1 MNHSYKILWTVCV
14 LLVCMAMIGC
24 RPDDVLSNREMRDV
38 LYDLH
43 RMDGALQTAGY
54 NYGHNEEV
62 SAYYQ
67 SVLDRHGITQAQFD
81 SSLVWFT
88 DNPQIFN
95 KIYPNVIARLQA
107 DMDHETA
114 LRDERVE
121 LKRGEKGKHLK
132 QLGEEETEETST
144 PQKTVDDWIK
154 IYMFGIE
161 NPWKE
166 WKNEEF
172 DEKDIIL
179 FGQIKTDTLAS
190 AKENKINLLD
200 TITLPPLQSTPILQD
215 ALQAAR
221 HAKQHIALPIE

>member
-1 MNHSYKILWTVCV
+1 MHPCPAAGKQDNGPPAPGSQKTMKQFITILCV
-14 LLVCMAMIGC
+14 ALAIVGC
-24 RPDDVLSNREMRDV
+24 RPDGVLSNKEMRDV

-54 NYGHNEEV
+54 NYGHDEEV

-67 SVLDRHGITQAQFD
+67 SVLDSHGITQAQFD

-95 KIYPNVIARLQA
+95 KIYPKVVARLQA
-107 DMDHETA
+107 DFDYQIV

-121 LKRGEKGKHLK
+121 LKRGEKAKSVK
-132 QLGEEETEETST
+132 RLGEEDNAEPETLEPQT
-144 PQKTVDDWIK
+144 PQKTIDEWVK
-154 IYMFGIE
+154 NYMFGIE

-172 DEKDIIL
+172 CEKNVVI
-179 FGQIKTDTLAS
+179 FGQLEK
-190 AKENKINLLD
+190 K
-200 TITLPPLQSTPILQD
+200 
-215 ALQAAR
+215 
-221 HAKQHIALPIE
+221 

>member
-1 MNHSYKILWTVCV
+1 MHPCPAAGSRLPENKKLGSRKPVAGNQKTMKQSITILCV
-14 LLVCMAMIGC
+14 ALAMVGC
-24 RPDDVLSNREMRDV
+24 RPDGVLSNKEMRDV

-54 NYGHNEEV
+54 NYGHDEEV

-67 SVLDRHGITQAQFD
+67 SVLDSHGITQAQFD

-95 KIYPNVIARLQA
+95 KIYPNVVARLQA
-107 DMDHETA
+107 DMDYEIE

-121 LKRGEKGKHLK
+121 LKRGEKAKTIK
-132 QLGEEETEETST
+132 KLGEEEAEEQDTWQV
-144 PQKTVDDWIK
+144 PQKTVDEWVK
-154 IYMFGIE
+154 TYIYGIE

-172 DEKDIIL
+172 CEKNVVI
-179 FGQIKTDTLAS
+179 FGQLEK
-190 AKENKINLLD
+190 K
-200 TITLPPLQSTPILQD
+200 
-215 ALQAAR
+215 
-221 HAKQHIALPIE
+221 

>member
-1 MNHSYKILWTVCV
+1 MKKWITILCV
-14 LLVCMAMIGC
+14 ALAMVGC
-24 RPDDVLSNREMRDV
+24 RPDDVLSNREMRDL

-62 SAYYQ
+62 AAYYQ
-67 SVLDRHGITQAQFD
+67 SVLDKHGVTQAQFD

-95 KIYPNVIARLQA
+95 KIYPNVVARLQA
-107 DMDHETA
+107 DMDYEIV

-121 LKRGEKGKHLK
+121 LKRGEKTKK
-132 QLGEEETEETST
+132 IKKLGEEEAEEPNDTLQM
-144 PQKTVDDWIK
+144 PRKTVDEWVK
-154 IYMFGIE
+154 TYMFGIE

-172 DEKDIIL
+172 CEKNVVI
-179 FGQIKTDTLAS
+179 FGQLEK
-190 AKENKINLLD
+190 K
-200 TITLPPLQSTPILQD
+200 
-215 ALQAAR
+215 
-221 HAKQHIALPIE
+221 

>member
-1 MNHSYKILWTVCV
+1 MRRWRESENGNRSRESRIGNHESRIGSRESGIGMKKWITILCV
-14 LLVCMAMIGC
+14 ALAMVGC
-24 RPDDVLSNREMRDV
+24 RPDGVLSNKEMRDV

-54 NYGHNEEV
+54 NYGHDEEV

-67 SVLDRHGITQAQFD
+67 SVLDSHGITQAQFD

-95 KIYPNVIARLQA
+95 KIYPKVVARLQA
-107 DMDHETA
+107 DFDYQIV

-121 LKRGEKGKHLK
+121 LKRGEKAKSVK
-132 QLGEEETEETST
+132 RLGEEDNAEPETLEPQT
-144 PQKTVDDWIK
+144 PKKTIDEWVK
-154 IYMFGIE
+154 TYMIGIE

-172 DEKDIIL
+172 CEKNVVI
-179 FGQIKTDTLAS
+179 FGQLEKKL
-190 AKENKINLLD
+190 
-200 TITLPPLQSTPILQD
+200 
-215 ALQAAR
+215 
-221 HAKQHIALPIE
+221 

>member
-1 MNHSYKILWTVCV
+1 MRPYPAAGKQDNGPPAPGRRQPKTMKQFITILCV
-14 LLVCMAMIGC
+14 ALAMIGC
-24 RPDDVLSNREMRDV
+24 RPDGVLSNKEMRDV

-54 NYGHNEEV
+54 NYGHDEEV

-67 SVLDRHGITQAQFD
+67 SVLDSHGITQAQFD

-95 KIYPNVIARLQA
+95 KIYPKVVARLQA
-107 DMDHETA
+107 DFDYQIV

-121 LKRGEKGKHLK
+121 LKRGEKAKSVK
-132 QLGEEETEETST
+132 RLGEEEAEEPETLELQT
-144 PQKTVDDWIK
+144 PQKTIDEWVK
-154 IYMFGIE
+154 TYMFGIE

-172 DEKDIIL
+172 CEKNVVI
-179 FGQIKTDTLAS
+179 FGQLEK
-190 AKENKINLLD
+190 K
-200 TITLPPLQSTPILQD
+200 
-215 ALQAAR
+215 
-221 HAKQHIALPIE
+221 

>member
-1 MNHSYKILWTVCV
+1 MV
-14 LLVCMAMIGC
+14 GC
-24 RPDDVLSNREMRDV
+24 RPDGVLSNKEMRDV

-54 NYGHNEEV
+54 NYGHDEEV

-67 SVLDRHGITQAQFD
+67 SVLDSHGITQAQFD

-95 KIYPNVIARLQA
+95 KIYPKVVARLQA
-107 DMDHETA
+107 DFDYQIV

-121 LKRGEKGKHLK
+121 LKRGEKAKSVK
-132 QLGEEETEETST
+132 RLGEEDNAEPETLEPQT
-144 PQKTVDDWIK
+144 PKKTIDEWVK
-154 IYMFGIE
+154 TYMIGIE

-172 DEKDIIL
+172 CEKNVVI
-179 FGQIKTDTLAS
+179 FGQLEK
-190 AKENKINLLD
+190 K
-200 TITLPPLQSTPILQD
+200 
-215 ALQAAR
+215 
-221 HAKQHIALPIE
+221 

>member
-1 MNHSYKILWTVCV
+1 MNKWIVIL
-14 LLVCMAMIGC
+14 CMGLAIVGC
-24 RPDDVLSNREMRDV
+24 RPRGVLSNHEMRDV

-43 RMDGALQTAGY
+43 RMDGALQTIGY
-54 NYGHNEEV
+54 NYGRNEET

-107 DMDHETA
+107 DFDHEVA

-121 LKRGEKGKHLK
+121 RKRSEKERKRLGKV
-132 QLGEEETEETST
+132 QTTETQAT
-144 PQKTVDDWIK
+144 PLSQKTVDEWVK
-154 IYMFGIE
+154 IYMFGTE

-166 WKNEEF
+166 WKNAEF
-172 DEKDIIL
+172 CEKDVII
-179 FGQIKTDTLAS
+179 FGQLEK
-190 AKENKINLLD
+190 K
-200 TITLPPLQSTPILQD
+200 
-215 ALQAAR
+215 
-221 HAKQHIALPIE
+221 